1 MPAGDGGG
9 CQVGD
14 RLARAGPG
22 DPGQGRAGGRQQ
34 PVGGQQP
41 SVVGQ
46 LLASNP
52 HQHRVVV
59 VHHQGQAG
67 IGSHHPQALGQGRPA
82 IGVLESE
89 LAGHAIEAGVGKRQ
103 RFHAHAGME
112 ADPAMPIRAVPIR
125 RHRRQVHRID
135 LQRVPSRLPQQQWQR
150 AVAGGQVQHARI
162 RGQVGGQGTP
172 EAADRTVVVAGVAAG
187 ARMQAAAGPVPAP
200 GLATLIPATFA
211 VVLLAHAI
219 DPACT
224 HGPQHGRPHAACQAR
239 SAPTKKEGPVSGAF
253 QIPHSNRYQ
262 NDCV

>member
-89 LAGHAIEAGVGKRQ
+89 LADHAIETTIGEGQ
-103 RFHAHAGME
+103 RLHPHAGME
-112 ADPAMPIRAVPIR
+112 ADPAMPIRVVPVR
-125 RHRRQVHRID
+125 CHRRQVHR
-135 LQRVPSRLPQQQWQR
+135 V
-150 AVAGGQVQHARI
+150 
-162 RGQVGGQGTP
+162 
-172 EAADRTVVVAGVAAG
+172 
-187 ARMQAAAGPVPAP
+187 
-200 GLATLIPATFA
+200 
-211 VVLLAHAI
+211 
-219 DPACT
+219 
-224 HGPQHGRPHAACQAR
+224 
-239 SAPTKKEGPVSGAF
+239 
-253 QIPHSNRYQ
+253 
-262 NDCV
+262 